1 MKERRRGLTAVGAAA
16 ARLTKPIFA
25 KRGLA
30 DGAIV
35 REWAAIVGAKLA
47 AESAPEKIAYAG
59 DQGTEGTLH
68 LRIANGGLAV
78 ELQHLEPL
86 LIERI
91 NGYFG
96 YCAVA
101 RVRLVQGPLPT
112 PPTRRCGASRPLSGV
127 EEDALARCLAGIA
140 DATLRARLDALG
152 RAIMGRTGTL
162 SEPPD
167 RA

>member
-1 MKERRRGLTAVGAAA
+1 LGAAV

-35 REWAAIVGAKLA
+35 GEWATIVGPKLA
-47 AESAPEKIAYAG
+47 AESAPEKIVYAG
-59 DQGTEGTLH
+59 DQGTDGILY
-68 LRIANGGLAV
+68 LRIASGGLAI

-96 YCAVA
+96 YRAVA
-101 RVRLVQGPLPT
+101 RVRLVQGPLPK
-112 PPTRRCGASRPLSGV
+112 PPTRQRATSRPLSTA
-127 EEDALARCLAGIA
+127 EEEALAQCLAGVA
-140 DATLRARLDALG
+140 DEALRARLTALG
-152 RAIMGRTGTL
+152 RAVLGRAGAM
-162 SEPPD
+162 PKQAD
-167 RA
+167 RS